1 MSIAEKL
8 YKTLLANNLK
18 LATAESCTGGM
29 VAAAITDIAGC
40 SAVFERGFVTYSNE
54 AKSEMLGVPASLI
67 ASVGAVS
74 REVAIAMAMGALDH
88 ANADISVSI
97 TGVAGPA
104 GGSPEKPVG
113 LVHFSVARQGAP
125 TIHDVQKFGNLSRA
139 DIRTKATAHALSLVL
154 AQLMREP

>member
-8 YKTLLANNLK
+8 YKTLLANNMK

-29 VAAAITDIAGC
+29 VAAAITDIPGS

-54 AKSEMLGVPASLI
+54 AKSEMLGVPAHLI
-67 ASVGAVS
+67 ATVGAVS
-74 REVAIAMAMGALDH
+74 REVAVAMAVGALDH
-88 ANADISVSI
+88 ANADISVAV

-104 GGSPEKPVG
+104 GGSPQKPVG

-125 TIHDVQKFGNLSRA
+125 TIHDVQKFGSLSRA
-139 DIRTKATAHALSLVL
+139 DIRAKATAHALTLVL
-154 AQLMREP
+154 AQLVREP